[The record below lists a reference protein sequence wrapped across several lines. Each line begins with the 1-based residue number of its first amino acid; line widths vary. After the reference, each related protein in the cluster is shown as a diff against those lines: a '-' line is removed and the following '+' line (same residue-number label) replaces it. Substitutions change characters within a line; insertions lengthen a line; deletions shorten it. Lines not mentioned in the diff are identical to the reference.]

1 MVSRAKVGGSART
14 LQFEPFLIFFCYLE
28 YLHHYVASKV
38 EARKIYQSARF
49 EEITAKYW

>member
-1 MVSRAKVGGSART
+1 MADDMQGPKD
-14 LQFEPFLIFFCYLE
+14 E

-49 EEITAKYW
+49 EEVTAKYW